1 MTKAILTGLLIVILH
16 TGCMG
21 GNLPDS
27 SPHPVGEVKERPE
40 ASASA
45 GHTEHNIVVPL
56 KPLGAAGE
64 VASYYNRHLVI
75 SEGRVYGWTG
85 DNKPQLLLEDAVQVG
100 VGDATSYALSR
111 DGRLLAWSEDPKAAV
126 AIAGSIVSFA
136 AGRTGVFAIDQGGT
150 LFRWESPD
158 QSAKKIADNV
168 AYSSIGDGTDYYIT
182 QQGELYAFGRNHR
195 GQYGNGGLKE
205 SDEFIQVA
213 SDVVQVK
220 GHTGH
225 AIVLK
230 RNGDVQGSGG
240 NLYGP
245 LSTHG
250 LGDKAVTWGTLFQG
264 ASLIATG
271 SSHTVAVKEDRT
283 LWIWGGKEGTTPRHV
298 LDDVV
303 ATAAGVDV
311 TIAKKQ
317 DGSIYFWRT
326 GEVPVK
332 LL

>member
-1 MTKAILTGLLIVILH
+1 M
-16 TGCMG
+16 
-21 GNLPDS
+21 
-27 SPHPVGEVKERPE
+27 
-40 ASASA
+40 
-45 GHTEHNIVVPL
+45 VPL

-182 QQGELYAFGRNHR
+182 QTGR
-195 GQYGNGGLKE
+195 
-205 SDEFIQVA
+205 
-213 SDVVQVK
+213 VVC
-220 GHTGH
+220 
-225 AIVLK
+225 I
-230 RNGDVQGSGG
+230 
-240 NLYGP
+240 
-245 LSTHG
+245 
-250 LGDKAVTWGTLFQG
+250 
-264 ASLIATG
+264 
-271 SSHTVAVKEDRT
+271 RT
-283 LWIWGGKEGTTPRHV
+283 
-298 LDDVV
+298 
-303 ATAAGVDV
+303 
-311 TIAKKQ
+311 
-317 DGSIYFWRT
+317 
-326 GEVPVK
+326 
-332 LL
+332 